1 MLRTSCLSSGFTMCR
16 TSALQCQLGH
26 STEEEILGLGAGW
39 NVFRGPVPA
48 MTTVRSTAK
57 HVDQAV
63 RYS

>member
-16 TSALQCQLGH
+16 TSALQCQLGQ
-26 STEEEILGLGAGW
+26 STEEEIL
-39 NVFRGPVPA
+39 GPVPA

-57 HVDQAV
+57 HVDQAM